1 MKKKST
7 LVIPSIAILLLTI
20 SPIFMYFC
28 GINYIFIVF
37 IDLYAFLFIKNIIL
51 GTKNNNLRGLTTG
64 ENSLILFNVI
74 VLTILFFYENINI
87 TTAFLYSNVPIIL
100 ILEFLFLYNA
110 EKLSKYD
117 IKLYVLFLIV
127 YVLLYNF
134 YYKLFINMTPL
145 GLGNLIKYTFK
156 IIGLYIPF
164 IPIQYAII
172 TNKKIQIKPGFL
184 ILKILLALIGY
195 YFWYL
200 RGLLFSIPIFE
211 ISLLIYISIKK
222 KKRVV

>member
-7 LVIPSIAILLLTI
+7 LVIPILAILLLTI
-20 SPIFMYFC
+20 SPVFMYFC
-28 GINYIFIVF
+28 GINYIFICF

-51 GTKNNNLRGLTTG
+51 GTKNINLRGLTIG
-64 ENSLILFNVI
+64 ENGLILFNII
-74 VLTILFFYENINI
+74 VLTFLYFYENINI
-87 TTAFLYSNVPIIL
+87 TTAFLYSNVPIL
-100 ILEFLFLYNA
+100 LVLEFLFLYNV

-117 IKLYVLFLIV
+117 IKLYVLFLII

-134 YYKLFINMTPL
+134 YHKLFINITPL

-164 IPIQYAII
+164 IPIKYAII
-172 TNKKIQIKPGFL
+172 ANKKIQIKPGFL
-184 ILKILLALIGY
+184 ALKLLFAFVGY

-200 RGLLFSIPIFE
+200 RGLLFSIPLFE
-211 ISLLIYISIKK
+211 ILLLIYISIKK